1 MLNKISIMGRLVR
14 DPELRRTQNDTAV
27 ATFTLAVDRD
37 FTSRTTGEKETDF
50 LDCVAWRN
58 TAEFISKY
66 FGKGQMMVVSGSLQ
80 IRNWTDKDGGK
91 RRNAEVIV
99 SDVYF
104 CERPKQKDDVGQQA
118 APDDYSQLYG
128 DDEGCP
134 F

>member
-1 MLNKISIMGRLVR
+1 MLNRITLMGRLVR

-27 ATFTLAVDRD
+27 TTFTLAVDRD
-37 FTSRTTGEKETDF
+37 FASRTTGEKETDF

-66 FGKGQMMVVSGSLQ
+66 FTKGQMMVVSGSLQ
-80 IRNWTDKDGGK
+80 IRNWTDKEGGK

-104 CERPKQKDDVGQQA
+104 CERPKERDDVRQDA
-118 APDDYSQLYG
+118 APDDYAQIYG
-128 DDEGCP
+128 DDANCP